1 MRQRSLTEVI
11 LAAHVRY
18 VRTRDG
24 VFQYERRVPARVQ
37 RDTRRF
43 SDAFDCKPLFRRSLH
58 TKNEGDMFAA
68 AQSVHDEFERLVS
81 VQKSVEPMPRPAERT
96 PNRVVTAEDL
106 ESVAMRHSEVTAGVF
121 EALHRRA
128 NVDPDAAAELAR
140 LEYDLERDAEDIKQA
155 LRGQGINDDCLV
167 LKPVDEARHIVAE
180 AGFAAPEGT
189 DEFAAI
195 IGAVRAGMEQ
205 GYQRIGAMLSG
216 GAIPQLP
223 QAAPAKAKEV
233 GLTLAEAVGLYLEA
247 RKPAQKTVAE
257 TKLALRQFEATVGRK
272 ALAAITRQDA
282 HLYVQSLAKHKVGG
296 KTAGSIVRPLSEQ
309 SIGKRLRMLAS
320 AIYHARDSGQFHG
333 DNPLANV
340 RLSNFVKPKD
350 RAIMPDKRRLK
361 VSELNAIFSHPWF
374 TGCKSPTDTHTAGTH
389 RLSGSEYWVPV
400 VAVLTGCRASELG
413 GLKLSEVRLDDAMP
427 HFLIRSN
434 EYRRTKNGRSR
445 CVPILDLLIELGF
458 PAYVDKVR
466 KAGATRL
473 FPDWKAI
480 KPAGG
485 GDEAYPAWSNA
496 RIIRAFNRTVIP
508 ATLGDQL
515 STDARREVT
524 FHSLRGAFKAM
535 IGTTNNLPMNVVHE
549 VVGHAKSELDE
560 RYIGEV
566 TIEETYPYLHSMKY
580 KELFIPPAP

>member
-1 MRQRSLTEVI
+1 M
-11 LAAHVRY
+11 AAQVRY
-18 VRTRDG
+18 VRKRDG
-24 VFQYERRVPARVQ
+24 VWQYERRVPLHVQ

-43 SDAFDCKPLFRRSLH
+43 AAAFDGKALFRCSLH
-58 TKNEGDMFAA
+58 TKDNDEMLVAR
-68 AQSVHDEFERLVS
+68 QPVHREFERLISSLHPVVS
-81 VQKSVEPMPRPAERT
+81 MSKSAERM
-96 PNRVVTAEDL
+96 PDRVVTSEDL
-106 ESVAMRHSEVTAGVF
+106 KAVATRHSNVTAGVF
-121 EALHRRA
+121 EALHRRS
-128 NVDPDAAAELAR
+128 NVDPHAAAELTR

-155 LRGQGINDDCLV
+155 LRGNGTDDCLI

-180 AGFAAPEGT
+180 IGFAAPE
-189 DEFAAI
+189 DSEEFGAI
-195 IGAVRAGMEQ
+195 VGAVRAGMER
-205 GYQRIGAMLSG
+205 GYERIEAILRG

-223 QAAPAKAKEV
+223 ESAPTNAKEAS
-233 GLTLAEAVGLYLEA
+233 LTLAEAVDLYLEA
-247 RKPAQKTVAE
+247 RKPAQKTIAE

-272 ALAAITRQDA
+272 ALAATTRQDA
-282 HLYVQSLAKHKVGG
+282 HRYVQHLATQKVGG

-320 AIYHARDSGQFHG
+320 AIYHARDAGRFHG

-340 RLSNFVKPKD
+340 RLSNFVQPKD
-350 RAIMPDKRRLK
+350 RATMPDKRRMK
-361 VSELNAIFSHPWF
+361 ISELNAIFSHSWF
-374 TGCKSPTDTHTAGTH
+374 TGCASPTDTHTPGTH
-389 RLSGSEYWVPV
+389 RLGGSEYWVPI

-413 GLKLSEVRLDDAMP
+413 GLKLSEVRLDDEMP
-427 HFLIRSN
+427 HFLIRTN
-434 EYRRTKNGRSR
+434 EHRRTKNGRSR
-445 CVPILDLLIELGF
+445 CVPILDMLIELGF
-458 PAYVDKVR
+458 SSYVDKVR
-466 KAGATRL
+466 RSGAARL
-473 FPDWKAI
+473 FPDWTAI

-485 GDEAYPAWSNA
+485 GDDAYPAWSNA

-566 TIEETYPYLHSMKY
+566 TIEETYPKVRGLRYEGLV
-580 KELFIPPAP
+580 IPRPARFNNDNS

>member
-1 MRQRSLTEVI
+1 MLIARQ
-11 LAAHVRY
+11 
-18 VRTRDG
+18 
-24 VFQYERRVPARVQ
+24 P
-37 RDTRRF
+37 
-43 SDAFDCKPLFRRSLH
+43 
-58 TKNEGDMFAA
+58 
-68 AQSVHDEFERLVS
+68 VHREFERLISIATPVGSVS
-81 VQKSVEPMPRPAERT
+81 GSLERV
-96 PNRVVTAEDL
+96 PNRMLTSEDL
-106 ESVAMRHSEVTAGVF
+106 KSVAMRHSEVTAGVF

-155 LRGQGINDDCLV
+155 LRGQGADDDCLV
-167 LKPVDEARHIVAE
+167 LKPVDEARHIIAE

-216 GAIPQLP
+216 GTIPQLP
-223 QAAPAKAKEV
+223 KAAPAEAKEV
-233 GLTLAEAVGLYLEA
+233 GLTLADAVGLYLEA

-272 ALAAITRQDA
+272 ALAATTRQDA
-282 HLYVQSLAKHKVGG
+282 HLYVQYLAKQKVGG

-320 AIYHARDSGQFHG
+320 AIYHARDAGRFQG

-340 RLSNFVKPKD
+340 RLSNFVQPKD

-361 VSELNAIFSHPWF
+361 ISELNAIFSHPWF
-374 TGCKSPTDTHTAGTH
+374 TGCKSPTDTHTVGIH

-400 VAVLTGCRASELG
+400 VALLTGCRASELG

-427 HFLIRSN
+427 HFLVRNN
-434 EYRRTKNGRSR
+434 EHRRTKNGRSR
-445 CVPILDLLIELGF
+445 CVPILDVLIELGF

-466 KAGATRL
+466 KNGATRL

-480 KPAGG
+480 KPAGCS
-485 GDEAYPAWSNA
+485 DDAYPAWSNA

-508 ATLGDQL
+508 AALGDQL

-566 TIEETYPYLHSMKY
+566 TIEETYPYVHSMRY
-580 KELFIPPAP
+580 NGLVIPPAP